1 VRLHA
6 WILYIYSPD
15 TAQDTSE
22 HGVQYLAPRCNQ
34 ILEPAVQASISAVCT
49 ECTLAPDSSAD
60 VDGTSSVTGT
70 LPTVTIV
77 RAALLGS
84 VSGWSMRDSVA
95 MTGHGSSTT
104 AGGASCRV

>member
-1 VRLHA
+1 MRA
-6 WILYIYSPD
+6 
-15 TAQDTSE
+15 
-22 HGVQYLAPRCNQ
+22 R
-34 ILEPAVQASISAVCT
+34 ASKTV
-49 ECTLAPDSSAD
+49 PDSWAE
-60 VDGTSSVTGT
+60 VDGTRSVTGT

-104 AGGASCRV
+104 AGGASCRVCARVLSQD